1 MKRSLALWVTSVL
14 LLFGGSQAFAQ
25 KTVTFLTKADAG
37 DACSGNACGLLA
49 TNTDNSIKTGLV
61 TIAPGLLLIVDGTIT
76 IGGIVTLDGSFTMQ
90 FNTSPF
96 FLQIT
101 GTANIGLQGIGSLA
115 SVAVAL
121 QIDGDGLALYANIS
135 LGSLAGFA
143 GKAVHEV
150 GFHRQYAAGWVIRL
164 GDGTEESHD
173 RASAAVAELWPYTAE
188 LFAADELIE
197 GLAAEGVAPD
207 PVLLQAR
214 WSELVGAV
222 LAEATLGVAP
232 SATWRP
238 GGGRV
243 GLHTEA
249 LGYMLAEMQS
259 VHRAY
264 PGASW

>member
-1 MKRSLALWVTSVL
+1 VSESRPAREAAKPVEQYALRLGDDALVLSHRLTEWLTRAPDLEEEVALANIALDLLGQARFLLTAAGQSAGRDEDDLTYQRTEREYRNALIAELPNGDFAHTVVR
-14 LLFGGSQAFAQ
+14 LLFFSAYQW
-25 KTVTFLTKADAG
+25 LLYRELEHSAD
-37 DACSGNACGLLA
+37 
-49 TNTDNSIKTGLV
+49 
-61 TIAPGLLLIVDGTIT
+61 PE
-76 IGGIVTLDGSFTMQ
+76 
-90 FNTSPF
+90 
-96 FLQIT
+96 
-101 GTANIGLQGIGSLA
+101 
-115 SVAVAL
+115 
-121 QIDGDGLALYANIS
+121 
-135 LGSLAGFA
+135 LAGFA

-173 RASAAVAELWPYTAE
+173 RASAAIADLWPYTAE

-197 GLAAEGVAPD
+197 GLVAEGIAAD
-207 PVLLQAR
+207 PLLLQAR
-214 WSELVGAV
+214 WSEMVGAV

-249 LGYMLAEMQS
+249 LGYLLAEMQS

>member
-1 MKRSLALWVTSVL
+1 VSESRPAREAAKPVEQYALRLGDDALVLSHRLTEWLTRAPDLEEEVALANIALDLLGQARFLLTAAGQSAGRDEDDLTYQRTEREYRNALIAELPNGDFAHTVVR
-14 LLFGGSQAFAQ
+14 LLFFSAYQW
-25 KTVTFLTKADAG
+25 V
-37 DACSGNACGLLA
+37 
-49 TNTDNSIKTGLV
+49 
-61 TIAPGLLLIVDGTIT
+61 
-76 IGGIVTLDGSFTMQ
+76 
-90 FNTSPF
+90 
-96 FLQIT
+96 
-101 GTANIGLQGIGSLA
+101 
-115 SVAVAL
+115 
-121 QIDGDGLALYANIS
+121 LYRELEHS
-135 LGSLAGFA
+135 SDPDLAGFA